1 VRAAG
6 HKPCEEGQVYM
17 DLEVE
22 DHGSIRAEREDG
34 REVEVVE
41 PPCRVVVLLEEEG
54 VRW

>member
-1 VRAAG
+1 
-6 HKPCEEGQVYM
+6 M

-41 PPCRVVVLLEEEG
+41 PPCRVVVLPEEEG

>member
-1 VRAAG
+1 
-6 HKPCEEGQVYM
+6 M

-22 DHGSIRAEREDG
+22 EHGSIRAEREDG

-41 PPCRVVVLLEEEG
+41 LSCRVVVLPEEEE

>member
-1 VRAAG
+1 
-6 HKPCEEGQVYM
+6 M

-22 DHGSIRAEREDG
+22 DHGSIREERGDG

-41 PPCRVVVLLEEEG
+41 PSCRVVVLPEEG